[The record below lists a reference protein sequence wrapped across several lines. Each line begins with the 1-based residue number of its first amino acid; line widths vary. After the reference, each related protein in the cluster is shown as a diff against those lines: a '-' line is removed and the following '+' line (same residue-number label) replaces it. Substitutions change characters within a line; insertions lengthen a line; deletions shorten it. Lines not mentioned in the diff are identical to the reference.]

1 MSTKSDE
8 FEQINYSF
16 ISSEKNIN
24 NGEKELIN
32 QVNDLNNDKNKK
44 QSLTKSLS
52 SSGLNIQKIKNKNIL
67 PDIKNKF
74 KKNKIK
80 LGKKSNLTSYSFN
93 SSKNNSFADNV
104 YRTFNL
110 GKNKLIFHINDKQN
124 NIKTLKDSK
133 KENHKYVLTENNNQI
148 NSKDNVNILNANEQ
162 KNNLINNN
170 ILFTK
175 DNNIKKEEIK
185 KGLYQD
191 SQRIKKEYNNI
202 QIEYTKKRND
212 IKTLKEEEKIS
223 TEDELK
229 MKNNVLSEQIK
240 KLNYL
245 YFDVL
250 QRLIEYEES
259 IKNIHK
265 LKESKLKN
273 EYILIELEY
282 KYNQALEELEKNNKK
297 FEELKNTLDKKN
309 SQLKQCQKTLDY
321 YFQLNQKLLIDAE
334 NVYMN
339 PKILALKNEYET
351 RLNENQKSLAF
362 YKEENYKKDK
372 ILLELNCENRNINDL
387 YNSVNNISNKDKCCY
402 FKNAQ
407 KLSKEYFIKK
417 KENNDN
423 KEIIR
428 LKNRIN
434 VLQEKINKLS
444 SKNKEY
450 EDNERCLKRY
460 KSNNS
465 KKNKKINL
473 EINDDYFNK
482 NKNIIKSNS
491 PKLIIEQS
499 STINYL
505 VASKK
510 DDIDVDLMSNLN
522 MNEFLYILKKC
533 FEAQS
538 INISDIKDKILNAEV
553 FNILKT
559 NNKSNYNS
567 FINEVSE
574 NIIKQIK
581 VEKTSDKNDI
591 YSLVKTFLFNNFIE
605 NGNNIEEFHNAFV
618 NSFTGINNYDKNLE
632 EKYLKKLVKCFKD
645 KIDKIK
651 NEFESID
658 FNQKGIVSFI
668 ALKKVIEKL
677 KLNIKNDILEYI
689 IFFMKRAS
697 INDTNNINIY
707 SLRHLNY
714 RIFLEKISSLINS
727 DNNLD
732 LSNTSNLSEIEPNN
746 FEGGFNT
753 NIADDNSLIEI
764 TNEEYNEKLT
774 LILNSISSE
783 ILKKSNKNTEEY
795 LNKLFEREIITDEI
809 GHQII
814 ELSKFVEQ
822 IKNSL
827 FIELNQIE
835 IFCLYSRFQ
844 FNDNNN
850 YKINNTELIDFKS
863 FKNEILLYSNQI
875 NNTKNISYE
884 TINEKN
890 NKEFNDTRNINIL
903 NENNNIKINDKE
915 DKEDINKEN
924 EEYNDFEKNNFD
936 SVI

>member
-8 FEQINYSF
+8 FEQLNYSF

-24 NGEKELIN
+24 NEEKEFIN
-32 QVNDLNNDKNKK
+32 KVNDMNKK

-52 SSGLNIQKIKNKNIL
+52 SSGLNIQKIKNKNML
-67 PDIKNKF
+67 PNINKF

-80 LGKKSNLTSYSFN
+80 LGKNSNLTSN
-93 SSKNNSFADNV
+93 SINNSKNNSFVDKA
-104 YRTFNL
+104 YRTYNL
-110 GKNKLIFHINDKQN
+110 VKNDFILNINDKQN
-124 NIKTLKDSK
+124 NINILKDSK
-133 KENHKYVLTENNNQI
+133 KENHKYMLTENNNQI
-148 NSKDNVNILNANEQ
+148 KPKDNESKLNIKEQ
-162 KNNLINNN
+162 KNNLIN

-175 DNNIKKEEIK
+175 DNNNKKEETKNIF
-185 KGLYQD
+185 YQD

-202 QIEYTKKRND
+202 QSEYAKKRNN
-212 IKTLKEEEKIS
+212 IKALKEGEKIS
-223 TEDELK
+223 REDELK
-229 MKNNVLSEQIK
+229 MKNNVLTEQIK

-245 YFDVL
+245 YFDAL
-250 QRLIEYEES
+250 QKLIEYEES

-265 LKESKLKN
+265 LKESKLRN

-282 KYNQALEELEKNNKK
+282 KYNQVVSEMEKNNKK
-297 FEELKNTLDKKN
+297 FEELKCELNKKN
-309 SQLKQCQKTLDY
+309 SELKQCQKTLDY
-321 YFQLNQKLLIDAE
+321 YSQLNQKLLLDAE
-334 NVYMN
+334 NIEMN

-351 RLNENQKSLAF
+351 KIIENQKSLAF
-362 YKEENYKKDK
+362 YKEENFKKDK

-387 YNSVNNISNKDKCCY
+387 YNSVNNINNKDKCSC

-417 KENNDN
+417 KENIEN

-444 SKNKEY
+444 FKNKEY

-465 KKNKKINL
+465 KKNKKNNL
-473 EINDDYFNK
+473 EINDYNFNK
-482 NKNIIKSNS
+482 NNIKNNF
-491 PKLIIEQS
+491 PQLIIEKS
-499 STINYL
+499 SSVNYL
-505 VASKK
+505 LFPKK
-510 DDIDVDLMSNLN
+510 EDRDIDFMSNLN

-538 INISDIKDKILNAEV
+538 INISDIKDKILNSSI
-553 FNILKT
+553 FNILKI
-559 NNKSNYNS
+559 NNKSNYDS
-567 FINEVSE
+567 FINKVSE
-574 NIIKQIK
+574 NIFKLIKI
-581 VEKTSDKNDI
+581 EKSKDLNDI
-591 YSLVKTFLFNNFIE
+591 YSFVKTFLFNNFIE
-605 NGNNIEEFHNAFV
+605 NGNNIEEFQKIFVNAFK
-618 NSFTGINNYDKNLE
+618 GINNYDKNVE
-632 EKYLKKLVKCFKD
+632 EKYLKKLAKCLND
-645 KIDKIK
+645 KVGKLK
-651 NEFESID
+651 NEFEFID
-658 FNQKGIVSFI
+658 FNQKGIISFI

-677 KLNIKNDILEYI
+677 KLNIKNYVLEYM

-697 INDTNNINIY
+697 INDSKNINNY

-714 RIFLEKISSLINS
+714 KIFLDKISSLINS
-727 DNNLD
+727 NNNID
-732 LSNTSNLSEIEPNN
+732 LSNSSNLSEIEPNN

-753 NIADDNSLIEI
+753 NITDENSLIEI

-783 ILKKSNKNTEEY
+783 IIKKSNKNTGEY
-795 LNKLFEREIITDEI
+795 INKLFEREITTDQI

-814 ELSKFVEQ
+814 ELSKFVER

-844 FNDNNN
+844 FNDNN
-850 YKINNTELIDFKS
+850 KINNTELIDFKS
-863 FKNEILLYSNQI
+863 FKNEILLYVNQLK
-875 NNTKNISYE
+875 NTKNISYDVL
-884 TINEKN
+884 NEKN
-890 NKEFNDTRNINIL
+890 NNGNNAIKDINIL
-903 NENNNIKINDKE
+903 NENDDIKTD
-915 DKEDINKEN
+915 DKEDINKQN

>member
-8 FEQINYSF
+8 FEQLNYSF

-24 NGEKELIN
+24 NEEKEFIN
-32 QVNDLNNDKNKK
+32 KVNDMNKK

-52 SSGLNIQKIKNKNIL
+52 SSGLNILKIKNKNML
-67 PDIKNKF
+67 PNINKF

-80 LGKKSNLTSYSFN
+80 LGKNSNLTSN
-93 SSKNNSFADNV
+93 SINNSKNNSFVDKA
-104 YRTFNL
+104 YRTYNL
-110 GKNKLIFHINDKQN
+110 VKNDFILNINDKQN
-124 NIKTLKDSK
+124 NINILKESK
-133 KENHKYVLTENNNQI
+133 KENHKYMLTENNNQI
-148 NSKDNVNILNANEQ
+148 KPKDNESKLNIKEQ
-162 KNNLINNN
+162 KNNLIN

-175 DNNIKKEEIK
+175 DNNNKKEETKNIF
-185 KGLYQD
+185 YQD

-202 QIEYTKKRND
+202 QSEYAKKRNN
-212 IKTLKEEEKIS
+212 IKALKEEEKIS
-223 TEDELK
+223 REDELK
-229 MKNNVLSEQIK
+229 MKNNVLTEQIK

-245 YFDVL
+245 YFDAL
-250 QRLIEYEES
+250 QKLIEYEES

-265 LKESKLKN
+265 VKESKLKN

-282 KYNQALEELEKNNKK
+282 KYNQVVSEMEKNNKK
-297 FEELKNTLDKKN
+297 FEELKCELNKKN
-309 SQLKQCQKTLDY
+309 SELKQCQKTLDY
-321 YFQLNQKLLIDAE
+321 YSQLNQKLLLDAE
-334 NVYMN
+334 NIEMN

-351 RLNENQKSLAF
+351 KIIENQKSLAF
-362 YKEENYKKDK
+362 YKEENFKKDK

-387 YNSVNNISNKDKCCY
+387 YNSVNNINNKDKCSC

-417 KENNDN
+417 KENIEN

-444 SKNKEY
+444 FKNKEY
-450 EDNERCLKRY
+450 EDKERCLKRY

-465 KKNKKINL
+465 KKNKKNNL
-473 EINDDYFNK
+473 EINDYYFNK
-482 NKNIIKSNS
+482 NNIKNNF
-491 PKLIIEQS
+491 PQLIIEKS
-499 STINYL
+499 SSVNYL
-505 VASKK
+505 LFPKK
-510 DDIDVDLMSNLN
+510 EDRDIDFMSNLN

-538 INISDIKDKILNAEV
+538 INISDIKDKILNSSI
-553 FNILKT
+553 FNILKI
-559 NNKSNYNS
+559 NNKSNYDS
-567 FINEVSE
+567 FINKVSE
-574 NIIKQIK
+574 NIFKLIK
-581 VEKTSDKNDI
+581 VEKSKDLNDI
-591 YSLVKTFLFNNFIE
+591 YSFVKTFLFNNFIE
-605 NGNNIEEFHNAFV
+605 NGNNIEEFQKIFANAFK
-618 NSFTGINNYDKNLE
+618 GINNYDKNVE
-632 EKYLKKLVKCFKD
+632 EKYLKKLAKCLND
-645 KIDKIK
+645 KVGKLK
-651 NEFESID
+651 NEFEFID
-658 FNQKGIVSFI
+658 FNQKGIISFI

-677 KLNIKNDILEYI
+677 KLNIKNDVLEYM

-697 INDTNNINIY
+697 INDSKNINNY

-714 RIFLEKISSLINS
+714 KIFLDKISSLINS
-727 DNNLD
+727 NNNID
-732 LSNTSNLSEIEPNN
+732 LSNSSNLSEIEPNN

-753 NIADDNSLIEI
+753 NITDENSLIEI

-783 ILKKSNKNTEEY
+783 IIKKSNKNTGEY
-795 LNKLFEREIITDEI
+795 INKLFEREITTDQI

-814 ELSKFVEQ
+814 ELSKFVER

-844 FNDNNN
+844 FNDNN
-850 YKINNTELIDFKS
+850 KINNTELIDFKS
-863 FKNEILLYSNQI
+863 FKNEILLYVNQLK
-875 NNTKNISYE
+875 NTKNISYDVL
-884 TINEKN
+884 NEKN
-890 NKEFNDTRNINIL
+890 NNGNNAIKDINIL
-903 NENNNIKINDKE
+903 NENDDIKTD
-915 DKEDINKEN
+915 DKEDINKQN

>member
-8 FEQINYSF
+8 FEQLNYSF

-24 NGEKELIN
+24 NEEKEFIN
-32 QVNDLNNDKNKK
+32 KVNDMNKK

-52 SSGLNIQKIKNKNIL
+52 SSGLNIQKIKNKNML
-67 PDIKNKF
+67 PNINKF

-80 LGKKSNLTSYSFN
+80 LGKNSNLTSN
-93 SSKNNSFADNV
+93 SINNSKNNSFVDKA
-104 YRTFNL
+104 YRTYNL
-110 GKNKLIFHINDKQN
+110 VKNDFILNINDKQN
-124 NIKTLKDSK
+124 NINILKESK
-133 KENHKYVLTENNNQI
+133 KENHKYMPTENNNQI
-148 NSKDNVNILNANEQ
+148 KPKDNESKLNIKEQ
-162 KNNLINNN
+162 KNNLIN

-175 DNNIKKEEIK
+175 DNNNKKEETKNIF
-185 KGLYQD
+185 YQD

-202 QIEYTKKRND
+202 QSEYAKKRNN
-212 IKTLKEEEKIS
+212 IKALKEEEKIS
-223 TEDELK
+223 REDELK
-229 MKNNVLSEQIK
+229 MKNNVLTEQIK

-245 YFDVL
+245 YFDAL
-250 QRLIEYEES
+250 QKLIEYEES

-265 LKESKLKN
+265 VKESKLKN

-282 KYNQALEELEKNNKK
+282 KYNQVVTEMEKNNKK
-297 FEELKNTLDKKN
+297 FEELKCELNKKN
-309 SQLKQCQKTLDY
+309 SELKQCQKTLDY
-321 YFQLNQKLLIDAE
+321 YSQLNQKLLLDAE
-334 NVYMN
+334 NIEMN

-351 RLNENQKSLAF
+351 KIIENQKSLAF
-362 YKEENYKKDK
+362 YKEENFKKDK

-387 YNSVNNISNKDKCCY
+387 YNSVNNINNKDKCSC

-417 KENNDN
+417 KENIEN

-444 SKNKEY
+444 FKNKEY

-465 KKNKKINL
+465 KKNKKNNL
-473 EINDDYFNK
+473 EINDYNFNK
-482 NKNIIKSNS
+482 NNIKNNF
-491 PKLIIEQS
+491 PQLIIEKS
-499 STINYL
+499 SSVNYL
-505 VASKK
+505 LFPKK
-510 DDIDVDLMSNLN
+510 EDRDIDFMSNLN

-538 INISDIKDKILNAEV
+538 INISDIKDKILNSSI
-553 FNILKT
+553 FNILKI
-559 NNKSNYNS
+559 NNKSNYDS
-567 FINEVSE
+567 FINKVSE
-574 NIIKQIK
+574 NIFKLIK
-581 VEKTSDKNDI
+581 VEKSKDLNDI
-591 YSLVKTFLFNNFIE
+591 YSFVKTFLFNNFIE
-605 NGNNIEEFHNAFV
+605 NGNNIEEFQKIFV
-618 NSFTGINNYDKNLE
+618 NVFKGINNYDKNVE
-632 EKYLKKLVKCFKD
+632 EKYLKKLVKCLND
-645 KIDKIK
+645 KVGKLK
-651 NEFESID
+651 NEFEFID
-658 FNQKGIVSFI
+658 FNQKGIISFI

-677 KLNIKNDILEYI
+677 KLNIKNDVLEYM

-697 INDTNNINIY
+697 INDSKNINNY

-714 RIFLEKISSLINS
+714 KIFLEKISSLINS
-727 DNNLD
+727 NNNID
-732 LSNTSNLSEIEPNN
+732 LSNSSNLSEIEPNN

-753 NIADDNSLIEI
+753 NITDENSLIEI

-783 ILKKSNKNTEEY
+783 IIKKSNKNTGEY
-795 LNKLFEREIITDEI
+795 INKLFEREITTDQI

-814 ELSKFVEQ
+814 ELSKFVER

-844 FNDNNN
+844 FNDNN
-850 YKINNTELIDFKS
+850 KINNTELIDFKS
-863 FKNEILLYSNQI
+863 FKNEILLYVNQLK
-875 NNTKNISYE
+875 NTKNISYDVL
-884 TINEKN
+884 NEKN
-890 NKEFNDTRNINIL
+890 NNGNNAIKDINIL
-903 NENNNIKINDKE
+903 NENDDIKTD
-915 DKEDINKEN
+915 DKEDINKQN

>member
-8 FEQINYSF
+8 FEQLNYSF

-24 NGEKELIN
+24 NEEKEFIN
-32 QVNDLNNDKNKK
+32 KVNDMNKK

-52 SSGLNIQKIKNKNIL
+52 SSGLNIQKIKNKNML
-67 PDIKNKF
+67 PNINKF

-80 LGKKSNLTSYSFN
+80 LGKNSNLTSN
-93 SSKNNSFADNV
+93 SINNSKNNSFVDKA
-104 YRTFNL
+104 YRTYNL
-110 GKNKLIFHINDKQN
+110 VKNDFILNINDKQN
-124 NIKTLKDSK
+124 NINILKESK
-133 KENHKYVLTENNNQI
+133 KENHKYMLTENNNQI
-148 NSKDNVNILNANEQ
+148 KPKDNESKLNIKEQ
-162 KNNLINNN
+162 KNNLIN

-175 DNNIKKEEIK
+175 DNNNKKEETKNIF
-185 KGLYQD
+185 YQD

-202 QIEYTKKRND
+202 QSEYAKKRNN
-212 IKTLKEEEKIS
+212 IKALKEEEKIS
-223 TEDELK
+223 REDELK
-229 MKNNVLSEQIK
+229 MKNNVLTEQIK

-245 YFDVL
+245 YFDAL
-250 QRLIEYEES
+250 QKLIEYEES

-265 LKESKLKN
+265 VKESKLKN

-282 KYNQALEELEKNNKK
+282 KYNQVVTEMEKNNKK
-297 FEELKNTLDKKN
+297 FEELKCELNKKN
-309 SQLKQCQKTLDY
+309 SELKQCQKTLDY
-321 YFQLNQKLLIDAE
+321 YSQLNQKLLLDAE
-334 NVYMN
+334 NIEMN

-351 RLNENQKSLAF
+351 KIIENQKSLAF
-362 YKEENYKKDK
+362 YKEENFKKDK

-387 YNSVNNISNKDKCCY
+387 YNSVNNINNKDKCSC

-417 KENNDN
+417 KENIEN

-444 SKNKEY
+444 FKNKEY

-465 KKNKKINL
+465 KKNKKNNL
-473 EINDDYFNK
+473 EINDYNFNK
-482 NKNIIKSNS
+482 NNIKNNF
-491 PKLIIEQS
+491 PQLIIEKS
-499 STINYL
+499 SSVNCL
-505 VASKK
+505 LFPKK
-510 DDIDVDLMSNLN
+510 EDRDIDFMSNLN

-538 INISDIKDKILNAEV
+538 INISDIKDKILNSSI
-553 FNILKT
+553 FNILKI
-559 NNKSNYNS
+559 NNKSNYDS
-567 FINEVSE
+567 FINKVSE
-574 NIIKQIK
+574 NIFKLIK
-581 VEKTSDKNDI
+581 VEKSKDLNDI
-591 YSLVKTFLFNNFIE
+591 YSFVKTFLFNNFIE
-605 NGNNIEEFHNAFV
+605 NGNNIEDFQKIFVNAFK
-618 NSFTGINNYDKNLE
+618 GINNYGKNVE
-632 EKYLKKLVKCFKD
+632 EKYLKKLAKCLND
-645 KIDKIK
+645 KVGKLK
-651 NEFESID
+651 NEFEFID
-658 FNQKGIVSFI
+658 FNQKGIISFI

-677 KLNIKNDILEYI
+677 KLNIKNDVLEYM

-697 INDTNNINIY
+697 INDSKNINNY

-714 RIFLEKISSLINS
+714 KIFLDKISSLINS
-727 DNNLD
+727 NNNID
-732 LSNTSNLSEIEPNN
+732 LSNSSNLSEIEPNN

-753 NIADDNSLIEI
+753 NITDENSLIEI

-783 ILKKSNKNTEEY
+783 IIKKSNKNTGEY
-795 LNKLFEREIITDEI
+795 INKLFEREITTDQI

-814 ELSKFVEQ
+814 ELSKFVER

-844 FNDNNN
+844 FNDNN
-850 YKINNTELIDFKS
+850 KINNTELIDFKS
-863 FKNEILLYSNQI
+863 FKNEILLYVNQLK
-875 NNTKNISYE
+875 NTKNISYDVL
-884 TINEKN
+884 NEKN
-890 NKEFNDTRNINIL
+890 NNGNNAIKDINIL
-903 NENNNIKINDKE
+903 NENDDIKTD
-915 DKEDINKEN
+915 DKEDINKQN

>member
-8 FEQINYSF
+8 FEQLNYSF

-24 NGEKELIN
+24 NEEKEFIN
-32 QVNDLNNDKNKK
+32 KVNDMNKK

-52 SSGLNIQKIKNKNIL
+52 SSGLNIQKIKNKNML
-67 PDIKNKF
+67 PNINKF

-80 LGKKSNLTSYSFN
+80 LGKNSNLTSN
-93 SSKNNSFADNV
+93 SINNSKNNSFVDKA
-104 YRTFNL
+104 YRTYNL
-110 GKNKLIFHINDKQN
+110 VKNDFILNINDKQN
-124 NIKTLKDSK
+124 NINILKESK
-133 KENHKYVLTENNNQI
+133 KENHKYMLTENNNQI
-148 NSKDNVNILNANEQ
+148 KPKDNESKLNIKEQ
-162 KNNLINNN
+162 KNNLIN

-175 DNNIKKEEIK
+175 DNNNKKEETKNIF
-185 KGLYQD
+185 YQD

-202 QIEYTKKRND
+202 QSEYAKKRNN
-212 IKTLKEEEKIS
+212 IKALKEEEKIS
-223 TEDELK
+223 REDELK
-229 MKNNVLSEQIK
+229 MKNNVLTEQIK

-245 YFDVL
+245 YFDAL
-250 QRLIEYEES
+250 QKLIEYEES

-282 KYNQALEELEKNNKK
+282 KYNQVVSEMEKNNKK
-297 FEELKNTLDKKN
+297 FEELKCELNKKN
-309 SQLKQCQKTLDY
+309 SELKQCQKTLDY
-321 YFQLNQKLLIDAE
+321 YSQLNQKLLLDAE
-334 NVYMN
+334 NIEMN

-351 RLNENQKSLAF
+351 KIIENQKSLAF
-362 YKEENYKKDK
+362 YKEENFKKDK

-387 YNSVNNISNKDKCCY
+387 YNSVNNINNKDKCSC

-417 KENNDN
+417 KENIEN

-444 SKNKEY
+444 FKNKEY
-450 EDNERCLKRY
+450 EDKERCLKRY

-465 KKNKKINL
+465 KKNKKNNL
-473 EINDDYFNK
+473 EINDYYFNK
-482 NKNIIKSNS
+482 NNIKNNF
-491 PKLIIEQS
+491 PQLIIEKS
-499 STINYL
+499 SSVNYL
-505 VASKK
+505 LFPKK
-510 DDIDVDLMSNLN
+510 EDRDIDFMSNLN

-538 INISDIKDKILNAEV
+538 INISDIKDKILNSSI
-553 FNILKT
+553 FNILKI
-559 NNKSNYNS
+559 NNKSNYDS
-567 FINEVSE
+567 FINKVSE
-574 NIIKQIK
+574 NIFKLIK
-581 VEKTSDKNDI
+581 VEKSKDLNDI
-591 YSLVKTFLFNNFIE
+591 YSFVKTFLFNNFIE
-605 NGNNIEEFHNAFV
+605 NGNNIEEFQKIFVNAFK
-618 NSFTGINNYDKNLE
+618 GINNYDKNVE
-632 EKYLKKLVKCFKD
+632 EKYLKKLAKCLND
-645 KIDKIK
+645 KVGKLK
-651 NEFESID
+651 NEFEFID
-658 FNQKGIVSFI
+658 FNQKGIISFI

-677 KLNIKNDILEYI
+677 KLNIKNDVLEYM

-697 INDTNNINIY
+697 INDSKNINNY

-714 RIFLEKISSLINS
+714 KIFLDKISSLINS
-727 DNNLD
+727 NNNID
-732 LSNTSNLSEIEPNN
+732 LSNSSNLSEIEPNN

-753 NIADDNSLIEI
+753 NITDENSLIEI

-783 ILKKSNKNTEEY
+783 IIKKSNKNTGEY
-795 LNKLFEREIITDEI
+795 INKLFEREITTDQI

-814 ELSKFVEQ
+814 ELSKFVER

-844 FNDNNN
+844 FNDNN
-850 YKINNTELIDFKS
+850 KINNTELIDFKS
-863 FKNEILLYSNQI
+863 FKNEILLYVNQLK
-875 NNTKNISYE
+875 NTKNISYDVL
-884 TINEKN
+884 NEKN
-890 NKEFNDTRNINIL
+890 NNGNNAIKDINIL
-903 NENNNIKINDKE
+903 NENDDIKTD
-915 DKEDINKEN
+915 DKEDINKQN

>member
-8 FEQINYSF
+8 FEQLNYSF

-24 NGEKELIN
+24 NEEKEFIN
-32 QVNDLNNDKNKK
+32 KVNDMNKK

-52 SSGLNIQKIKNKNIL
+52 SSGLNIQKIKNKNML
-67 PDIKNKF
+67 PNINKF

-80 LGKKSNLTSYSFN
+80 LGKNSNLTSN
-93 SSKNNSFADNV
+93 SINNSKNNSFVDKA
-104 YRTFNL
+104 YRTYNL
-110 GKNKLIFHINDKQN
+110 VKNDFILNINDKQN
-124 NIKTLKDSK
+124 NINILKESK
-133 KENHKYVLTENNNQI
+133 KENHKYMLTENNNQI
-148 NSKDNVNILNANEQ
+148 KPKDNESKLNIKEQ
-162 KNNLINNN
+162 KNNLIN

-175 DNNIKKEEIK
+175 DNNNKKEETKNIF
-185 KGLYQD
+185 YQD

-202 QIEYTKKRND
+202 QSEYAKKTNN
-212 IKTLKEEEKIS
+212 IKALKEEEKIS
-223 TEDELK
+223 REDELK
-229 MKNNVLSEQIK
+229 MKNNVLTEQIK

-245 YFDVL
+245 YFDAL
-250 QRLIEYEES
+250 QKLIEYEES

-265 LKESKLKN
+265 VKESKLKN

-282 KYNQALEELEKNNKK
+282 KYNHALEELEKNNKK
-297 FEELKNTLDKKN
+297 FEELKSTLDKKN

-387 YNSVNNISNKDKCCY
+387 YNSVNNINNKDKCSC

-417 KENNDN
+417 KENIEN

-444 SKNKEY
+444 FKNKEY
-450 EDNERCLKRY
+450 EDKERCLKRY

-465 KKNKKINL
+465 KKNKKNNL
-473 EINDDYFNK
+473 EINDYNFNK
-482 NKNIIKSNS
+482 NNIKNNF
-491 PKLIIEQS
+491 PQLIIEKS
-499 STINYL
+499 SSVNYL
-505 VASKK
+505 LFPKK
-510 DDIDVDLMSNLN
+510 EDRDIDFMSNLN

-538 INISDIKDKILNAEV
+538 INISDIKDKILNSSI
-553 FNILKT
+553 FNILKI
-559 NNKSNYNS
+559 NNKSNYDS
-567 FINEVSE
+567 FINKVSE
-574 NIIKQIK
+574 NIFKLIK
-581 VEKTSDKNDI
+581 VEKSKDLHDI
-591 YSLVKTFLFNNFIE
+591 YSFVKTFLFNNFIE
-605 NGNNIEEFHNAFV
+605 NGNNIEEFQKIFV
-618 NSFTGINNYDKNLE
+618 NVFKGINNYDKNVE

-677 KLNIKNDILEYI
+677 KLNIKNDILEYM

-697 INDTNNINIY
+697 INDSKNINNY

-714 RIFLEKISSLINS
+714 KIFLEKISSLINS
-727 DNNLD
+727 NNNID
-732 LSNTSNLSEIEPNN
+732 LSNSSNLSEIEPNN

-753 NIADDNSLIEI
+753 NITDENSLIEI

-783 ILKKSNKNTEEY
+783 IIKKSNKNTGEY
-795 LNKLFEREIITDEI
+795 INKLFEREITTDQI

-814 ELSKFVEQ
+814 ELSKFVER

-844 FNDNNN
+844 FNDNN
-850 YKINNTELIDFKS
+850 KINNTELIDFKS
-863 FKNEILLYSNQI
+863 FKNEILLYVNQLK
-875 NNTKNISYE
+875 NTKNISYDVL
-884 TINEKN
+884 NEKN
-890 NKEFNDTRNINIL
+890 NNGNNAIKDINIL
-903 NENNNIKINDKE
+903 NENDNIKTD
-915 DKEDINKEN
+915 DKEDINKQN

>member
-8 FEQINYSF
+8 FEQLNYSF

-24 NGEKELIN
+24 NEEKEFIN
-32 QVNDLNNDKNKK
+32 KVNDMNKK

-52 SSGLNIQKIKNKNIL
+52 SSGLNIQKIKNKNML
-67 PDIKNKF
+67 PNINKF

-80 LGKKSNLTSYSFN
+80 LGKNSNLTSN
-93 SSKNNSFADNV
+93 SINNSKNNSFVDKA
-104 YRTFNL
+104 YRTYNL
-110 GKNKLIFHINDKQN
+110 VKNDFILNINDKQN
-124 NIKTLKDSK
+124 NINILKESK
-133 KENHKYVLTENNNQI
+133 KENHKYMLTENNNQI
-148 NSKDNVNILNANEQ
+148 KPKDNESKLNIKEQ
-162 KNNLINNN
+162 KNNLIN

-175 DNNIKKEEIK
+175 DNNNKKEETKNIF
-185 KGLYQD
+185 YQD

-202 QIEYTKKRND
+202 QSEYAKKRNN
-212 IKTLKEEEKIS
+212 IKALKEEEKIS
-223 TEDELK
+223 REDELK
-229 MKNNVLSEQIK
+229 MKNNVLTEQIK

-245 YFDVL
+245 YFDAL
-250 QRLIEYEES
+250 QKLIEYEES

-282 KYNQALEELEKNNKK
+282 KYNQVVSEMEKNNKK
-297 FEELKNTLDKKN
+297 FEELKCELNKKN
-309 SQLKQCQKTLDY
+309 SELKQCKKTLDY
-321 YFQLNQKLLIDAE
+321 YSQLNQKLLLDAE
-334 NVYMN
+334 NIEMN

-351 RLNENQKSLAF
+351 KIIENQKSLAF
-362 YKEENYKKDK
+362 YKEENFKKDK

-387 YNSVNNISNKDKCCY
+387 YNSVNNINNKDKCSC

-417 KENNDN
+417 KENIEN

-444 SKNKEY
+444 FKNKEY

-465 KKNKKINL
+465 KKNKKNNL
-473 EINDDYFNK
+473 EINDYNFNK
-482 NKNIIKSNS
+482 NNIKNNF
-491 PKLIIEQS
+491 PQLIIEKS
-499 STINYL
+499 SSVNYL
-505 VASKK
+505 LFPKK
-510 DDIDVDLMSNLN
+510 EDRDIDFMSNLN

-538 INISDIKDKILNAEV
+538 INISDIKDKILNSSI
-553 FNILKT
+553 FNILKI
-559 NNKSNYNS
+559 NNKSNYDS
-567 FINEVSE
+567 FINKVSE
-574 NIIKQIK
+574 NIFKLIK
-581 VEKTSDKNDI
+581 VEKSKDLNDI
-591 YSLVKTFLFNNFIE
+591 YSFVKTFLFNNFIE
-605 NGNNIEEFHNAFV
+605 NGNNIEEFQKIFANAFK
-618 NSFTGINNYDKNLE
+618 GINNYDKNVE
-632 EKYLKKLVKCFKD
+632 EKYLKKLAKCLND
-645 KIDKIK
+645 KVGKLK
-651 NEFESID
+651 NEFEFID
-658 FNQKGIVSFI
+658 FNQKGIISFI

-677 KLNIKNDILEYI
+677 KLNIKNDVLEYM

-697 INDTNNINIY
+697 INDSKNINNY

-714 RIFLEKISSLINS
+714 KIFLDKISSLINS
-727 DNNLD
+727 NNNID
-732 LSNTSNLSEIEPNN
+732 LSNSSNLSEIEPNN

-753 NIADDNSLIEI
+753 NITDENSLIEI

-783 ILKKSNKNTEEY
+783 IIKKSNKNTGEY
-795 LNKLFEREIITDEI
+795 INKLFEREITTDQI

-814 ELSKFVEQ
+814 ELSKFVER

-844 FNDNNN
+844 FNDNN
-850 YKINNTELIDFKS
+850 KINNTELIDFKS
-863 FKNEILLYSNQI
+863 FKNEILLYVNQLK
-875 NNTKNISYE
+875 NTKNISYDVL
-884 TINEKN
+884 NEKN
-890 NKEFNDTRNINIL
+890 NNGNNAIKDINIL
-903 NENNNIKINDKE
+903 NENDDIKTD
-915 DKEDINKEN
+915 DKEDINKQN

>member
-8 FEQINYSF
+8 FEQLNYSF

-24 NGEKELIN
+24 NEEKEFIN
-32 QVNDLNNDKNKK
+32 KVNDMNKK

-52 SSGLNIQKIKNKNIL
+52 SSGLNIQKIKNKNML
-67 PDIKNKF
+67 PNINKF

-80 LGKKSNLTSYSFN
+80 LGKNSNLTSN
-93 SSKNNSFADNV
+93 SINNSKNNSFVDKA
-104 YRTFNL
+104 YRTYNL
-110 GKNKLIFHINDKQN
+110 VKNDFILNINDKQN
-124 NIKTLKDSK
+124 NINILKESK
-133 KENHKYVLTENNNQI
+133 KENHKYMLTENNNQI
-148 NSKDNVNILNANEQ
+148 KPKDNESKLNIKEQ
-162 KNNLINNN
+162 KNNLIN

-175 DNNIKKEEIK
+175 DNNNKKEETKNIF
-185 KGLYQD
+185 YQD

-202 QIEYTKKRND
+202 QSEYAKKRNN
-212 IKTLKEEEKIS
+212 IKALKEEEKIS
-223 TEDELK
+223 REDELK
-229 MKNNVLSEQIK
+229 MKNNVLTEQIK

-245 YFDVL
+245 YFDAL
-250 QRLIEYEES
+250 QKLIEYEES

-265 LKESKLKN
+265 VKESKLKN

-282 KYNQALEELEKNNKK
+282 KYNQVVSEMEKNNKK
-297 FEELKNTLDKKN
+297 FEELKCELNKKN
-309 SQLKQCQKTLDY
+309 SELKQCQKTLDY
-321 YFQLNQKLLIDAE
+321 YSQLNQKLLLDAE
-334 NVYMN
+334 NIEMN

-351 RLNENQKSLAF
+351 KIIEKQKSLAF
-362 YKEENYKKDK
+362 YKEENFKKDK

-387 YNSVNNISNKDKCCY
+387 YNSVNNINNKDKCSC

-417 KENNDN
+417 KENIEN

-444 SKNKEY
+444 FKNKEY
-450 EDNERCLKRY
+450 EDKERCLKRY

-465 KKNKKINL
+465 KKNKKNNL
-473 EINDDYFNK
+473 EINDYNFNK
-482 NKNIIKSNS
+482 NNIKNNF
-491 PKLIIEQS
+491 PQLIIEKS
-499 STINYL
+499 SSVNYL
-505 VASKK
+505 LFPKK
-510 DDIDVDLMSNLN
+510 EDRDIDFMSNLN

-538 INISDIKDKILNAEV
+538 INISDIKDKILNSSI
-553 FNILKT
+553 FNILKI
-559 NNKSNYNS
+559 NNKSNYDS
-567 FINEVSE
+567 FINKVSE
-574 NIIKQIK
+574 NIFKLIK
-581 VEKTSDKNDI
+581 VEKSKDLNDI
-591 YSLVKTFLFNNFIE
+591 YSFVKTFLFNNFIE
-605 NGNNIEEFHNAFV
+605 NGNNIEEFQKIFV
-618 NSFTGINNYDKNLE
+618 NVFKGINNYDKNVE
-632 EKYLKKLVKCFKD
+632 EKYLKKLAKCLND
-645 KIDKIK
+645 KVGKLK
-651 NEFESID
+651 NEFEFID
-658 FNQKGIVSFI
+658 FNQKGIISFI

-677 KLNIKNDILEYI
+677 KLNIKNDVLEYM

-697 INDTNNINIY
+697 INDSKNINNY

-714 RIFLEKISSLINS
+714 KIFLDKISSLINS
-727 DNNLD
+727 NNNID
-732 LSNTSNLSEIEPNN
+732 LSNSSNLSEIEPNN

-753 NIADDNSLIEI
+753 NITDENSLIEI

-783 ILKKSNKNTEEY
+783 IIKKSNKNTGEY
-795 LNKLFEREIITDEI
+795 INKLFEREITTDQI

-814 ELSKFVEQ
+814 ELSKFVER

-844 FNDNNN
+844 FNDNN
-850 YKINNTELIDFKS
+850 KINNTELIDFKS
-863 FKNEILLYSNQI
+863 FKNEILLYVNQLK
-875 NNTKNISYE
+875 NTKNISYDVL
-884 TINEKN
+884 NEKN
-890 NKEFNDTRNINIL
+890 NNGNNAIKDINIL
-903 NENNNIKINDKE
+903 NENDDIKTD
-915 DKEDINKEN
+915 DKEDINKQN

>member
-24 NGEKELIN
+24 NGEKEFIN
-32 QVNDLNNDKNKK
+32 QVNNLNKK
-44 QSLTKSLS
+44 QSLTKALS

-67 PDIKNKF
+67 PNINNKF

-80 LGKKSNLTSYSFN
+80 LGKKSNLTSNSFN
-93 SSKNNSFADNV
+93 SAKNNSFADNV

-110 GKNKLIFHINDKQN
+110 GKNKLIFNINDKQN

-133 KENHKYVLTENNNQI
+133 KENHKYMLTENNNQI
-148 NSKDNVNILNANEQ
+148 KSKDNANILNANEQ

-202 QIEYTKKRND
+202 QIEYTKKRNN
-212 IKTLKEEEKIS
+212 IKALKEEEKIS

-229 MKNNVLSEQIK
+229 MKNNILSEQIK

-282 KYNQALEELEKNNKK
+282 KYNQAMEELEKNNKN
-297 FEELKNTLDKKN
+297 FEELKSTLDKKN

-339 PKILALKNEYET
+339 PKILALKNDYET
-351 RLNENQKSLAF
+351 KLNENQKSLAF

-372 ILLELNCENRNINDL
+372 ILLELNCQNRNINDL
-387 YNSVNNISNKDKCCY
+387 YNSVNNVNSKEKCCY

-473 EINDDYFNK
+473 EINDDYFNNNK
-482 NKNIIKSNS
+482 NKIKNNS
-491 PKLIIEQS
+491 PKLIIEQT

-505 VASKK
+505 VTSNK
-510 DDIDVDLMSNLN
+510 DDADVELMSNLN

-538 INISDIKDKILNAEV
+538 INISNIKDKILNIEV
-553 FNILKT
+553 FNILKK
-559 NNKSNYNS
+559 NNKTNYNS
-567 FINEVSE
+567 FINKVSE

-591 YSLVKTFLFNNFIE
+591 YSLVKTFLFNIFIE
-605 NGNNIEEFHNAFV
+605 NGNNLEEFHNIFV

-632 EKYLKKLVKCFKD
+632 EKYLKKIVKCLKD

-677 KLNIKNDILEYI
+677 KLNIKNDILEYM

-727 DNNLD
+727 NNDLD

-875 NNTKNISYE
+875 NNAKNISYE
-884 TINEKN
+884 AINEKN
-890 NKEFNDTRNINIL
+890 NRELNDIRNINIL
-903 NENNNIKINDKE
+903 NENENIKVN
-915 DKEDINKEN
+915 DKEDINKES